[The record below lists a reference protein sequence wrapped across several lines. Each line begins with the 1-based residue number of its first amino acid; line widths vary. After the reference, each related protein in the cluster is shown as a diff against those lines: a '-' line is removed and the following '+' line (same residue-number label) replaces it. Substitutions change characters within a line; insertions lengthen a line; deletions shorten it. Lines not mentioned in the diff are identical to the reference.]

1 MTGPSNRLKGM
12 EMKYAREFKRQFHF
26 GAARRSVLA
35 VLVLMVA
42 TGSELTAQTRLA
54 DSTRPESR
62 FSDADYQKHIEELK
76 KKVPHSRFNIII
88 QKPFVVIGDE
98 DPAKVRRRSQGTVK
112 WAVDKL
118 KQDYFK
124 KDPNHI
130 IDIWLFKDKESYEK
144 HCKKLFGSKPSTP
157 YGYYSSANKALVM
170 NISTGG
176 GTLVHEIVHP
186 FMESNFPKCPSW
198 FNEGLAS
205 LYEQC
210 REENGK
216 IWGLTNWRLRG
227 LQIYIKDGKVPPFKT
242 LCQTSRYE
250 FYQEDPGTNYSQAR
264 YLCYYLQQKG
274 KLRTFYHEF
283 VKNVDRDPTG
293 YSTLQQVLGEEDM
306 EKFKPKWEEYVMRLR
321 F

>member
-1 MTGPSNRLKGM
+1 MIRFMFLSVPVLFVAANIHLAQANENGGTLSNPNAEER
-12 EMKYAREFKRQFHF
+12 
-26 GAARRSVLA
+26 
-35 VLVLMVA
+35 
-42 TGSELTAQTRLA
+42 
-54 DSTRPESR
+54 
-62 FSDADYQKHIEELK
+62 DYVKHIQALQK
-76 KKVPHSRFNIII
+76 KLPEGKFHIVVQR
-88 QKPFVVIGDE
+88 PFIVIGDE
-98 DPAKVRRRSQGTVK
+98 DPDRVRARARGTIK

-118 KQDYFK
+118 KKDYFK
-124 KDPNHI
+124 KDPLHI
-130 IDIWLFKDKESYEK
+130 IDIWLFKDKQSYEK
-144 HCKKLFGSKPSTP
+144 NCEKLTGRKPTTP
-157 YGYYSSANKALVM
+157 YGFYSSENRALMM

-186 FMESNFPKCPSW
+186 FIESNFPKCPSW

-227 LQIYIKDGKVPPFKT
+227 LQIHIKDKKVPPFEKLT
-242 LCQTSRYE
+242 ATSSYE

-264 YLCYYLQQKG
+264 YLCYYLQEKG

-283 VKNVDRDPTG
+283 VKNVDQDPTG
-293 YSTLQQVLGEEDM
+293 FNTLKKILGESNWSG
-306 EKFKPKWEEYVMRLR
+306 FQPKWESFVMALR